1 MRGFA
6 ARHKEPFMFREARGL
21 ALAALLLATA
31 GLAGSCAKTP
41 TDPSVTAQLTADD
54 IATQVGVSA
63 SNDNG
68 GMMAEY
74 DGLVSSVPNSPPTAP
89 SRRSPP
95 ITHVVSTDTTFTSGN
110 LTFTISRVFYSGAN
124 ALAGWDTS
132 ATSVVGT
139 AWVHG
144 SVTAER
150 FTATIGRGG
159 SLTVNGIHYGVDTLV
174 VDGAGHDT
182 TNAHVVSLDG
192 QHSADFHMLASRT
205 LAAVRVLKNRTS
217 NPWPLSGTAT
227 WVISVDKLRGGPN
240 GQVETHVDA
249 TVVVTF
255 NGTQNPTVVVNG
267 NYHYTLDL
275 ASDAIARI

>member
-1 MRGFA
+1 
-6 ARHKEPFMFREARGL
+6 MFREARGL

-31 GLAGSCAKTP
+31 GLAGSCSKTP
-41 TDPSVTAQLTADD
+41 TDPSVTAQLQADD

-63 SNDNG
+63 SDDNG
-68 GMMAEY
+68 GMMAEF
-74 DGLVSSVPNSPPTAP
+74 DGLVSSVPTSPMT
-89 SRRSPP
+89 RL
-95 ITHVVSTDTTFTSGN
+95 THAVSTDTTFTNGN
-110 LTFTISRVFYSGAN
+110 LTFNISRTFYAGQN

-144 SVTAER
+144 SVAAER
-150 FTATIGRGG
+150 FTASVGRGG

-182 TNAHVVSLDG
+182 TDAHVVSLDG

-205 LAAVRVLKNRTS
+205 LAAVRMLKNRTT

-227 WVISVDKLRGGPN
+227 WAISVDKLRGGPN
-240 GQVETHVDA
+240 GQVETHVEA

-255 NGTQNPTVVVNG
+255 NGTQNPTVLVNG

-275 ASDAIARI
+275 ASGAIARN